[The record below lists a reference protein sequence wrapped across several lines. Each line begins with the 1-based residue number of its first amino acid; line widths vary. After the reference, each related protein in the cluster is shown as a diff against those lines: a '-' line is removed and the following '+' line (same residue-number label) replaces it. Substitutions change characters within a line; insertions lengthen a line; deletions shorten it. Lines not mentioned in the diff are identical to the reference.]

1 MPEGTIFDIQRFAL
15 HDGPGIRSVVF
26 LKGCA
31 LHCRWCCNPE
41 SVSPRPQLVHKKRL
55 CTGCLSCTER
65 CPAGALTAGNGGL
78 IVDYGRCT
86 ACGACV
92 VVCPSSAL
100 SVAGTRRESGELVQ
114 ELLRDRPYFDASDGG
129 ITLSGGEALCQRDFA
144 VGILREAKKQG
155 LHTCVE
161 TSGSAAPD
169 SYEEA
174 ARWTDLFLFDYKL
187 SDEAA
192 FREYTGGSLRT
203 VESNLQLLDRLG
215 CRIILRTL
223 IVPGVND
230 REEHFRNIVRLQREM
245 RHIAGIEVSPL
256 HNFGAQKYRDLGQA
270 VPELFAAAPPQE
282 RTAEWIEAIVREG
295 GKNVGYA

>member
-41 SVSPRPQLVHKKRL
+41 SISPRPQLAHKKRL
-55 CTGCLSCTER
+55 CTGCLSCTEV
-65 CPAGALTAGNGGL
+65 CPAGALTAGNGKPA
-78 IVDYGRCT
+78 VDYGRCT

-92 VVCPSSAL
+92 AVCPASAL

-114 ELLRDRPYFDASDGG
+114 ELLRDRIYFDTSDGG
-129 ITLSGGEALCQRDFA
+129 ITLSGGEPLCQRDFT

-192 FREYTGGSLRT
+192 FREYTGGVLHT
-203 VESNLQLLDRLG
+203 VESNLKRLDRLG

-223 IVPGVND
+223 IVPGIND
-230 REEHFRNIVRLQREM
+230 RAEHFRNIVRLQREM
-245 RHIAGIEVSPL
+245 PHISGIEVSPL
-256 HNFGAQKYRDLGQA
+256 HNFGAQKYRDLGLT
-270 VPELFAAAPPQE
+270 VPTLFTAPPPKG
-282 RTAEWIEAIVREG
+282 RVAEWTDAIVREG